1 MTKRL
6 VSRKVSE
13 APPGSDMLM
22 ASQCGHGTVPVFAS
36 AMVVHDEAKTKPKD
50 VADRHRRPLLC
61 RGGYRYYVER
71 V

>member
-13 APPGSDMLM
+13 ASPGSDMLM

-50 VADRHRRPLLC
+50 V
-61 RGGYRYYVER
+61 GGAA
-71 V
+71 